1 MGWLPT
7 RYSML
12 SPGYELLQWGWYQ
25 CTRTELEDLS
35 QRLGMQIPLQT
46 PNLLQFIFPLP
57 WAQPPPLQEH
67 PAAGTDSPQAL
78 HTVESAR
85 VHLPCSS
92 MEKLGL
98 TMSLFSVPPFCH
110 CFYFN
115 KSLLV
120 LSWWHMS
127 GSKISNALENV
138 FAAVFMY
145 LTLRRERKEHYMEVR
160 GCMGRPDYKTVNKIT
175 CSPED

>member
-1 MGWLPT
+1 MGLVSVHT
-7 RYSML
+7 YRA
-12 SPGYELLQWGWYQ
+12 WGPV
-25 CTRTELEDLS
+25 TEA
-35 QRLGMQIPLQT
+35 RNANPT
-46 PNLLQFIFPLP
+46 PNPEPTSVHISTSLSSATSTSRTSCSRNGFSTGSTHRLKCQG
-57 WAQPPPLQEH
+57 PP
-67 PAAGTDSPQAL
+67 AL
-78 HTVESAR
+78 RQHGEAR
-85 VHLPCSS
+85 
-92 MEKLGL
+92 
-98 TMSLFSVPPFCH
+98 SLFSVPPFCH